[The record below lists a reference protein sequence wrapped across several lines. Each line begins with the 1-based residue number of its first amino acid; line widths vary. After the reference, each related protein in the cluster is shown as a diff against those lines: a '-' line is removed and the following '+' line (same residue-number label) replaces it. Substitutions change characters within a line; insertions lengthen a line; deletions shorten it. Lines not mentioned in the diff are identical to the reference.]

1 MGVKLVWWFK
11 VGLRAR
17 HCGHLKYRKFPS
29 FSEMVGCV
37 WAKETLIGPW
47 RRRAG
52 AAFRFPD
59 WPKGLGCLRV
69 ALAFCVFPM
78 SDLKWKEAVQYGF

>member
-29 FSEMVGCV
+29 FSEMGGVCMGQGDSDWTVAPTGRGCV
-37 WAKETLIGPW
+37 
-47 RRRAG
+47 
-52 AAFRFPD
+52 
-59 WPKGLGCLRV
+59 
-69 ALAFCVFPM
+69 
-78 SDLKWKEAVQYGF
+78 